1 MDRGREVIGEA
12 EAKRIDRVLKEAQD
26 HPDMTGWELDFVA
39 DMVIRLGKYGP
50 DLFVS
55 DKQHDILDRIESKL

>member
-1 MDRGREVIGEA
+1 MDTDREVIGEA
-12 EAKRIDRVLKEAQD
+12 EAKRIERILKEAQD
-26 HPDMTGWELDFVA
+26 HPDMTEWETDFVA

-55 DKQHDILDRIESKL
+55 DK

>member
-1 MDRGREVIGEA
+1 MDTDREVIGEA
-12 EAKRIDRVLKEAQD
+12 EAKRIDRILKEAQD
-26 HPDMTGWELDFVA
+26 HPDMTERETDFVA